1 VHSDEY
7 KLLAEHLRQAR
18 KRVGLTQREVAAR
31 LRKPPAFPHKIE
43 HAERDLN
50 VVELI
55 DYCEALGIDF
65 VQFAAEIAQAVRELR
80 EGVPAAMPSDT
91 SLDTSL
97 DTSSHT
103 SPPSS
108 PGS

>member
-55 DYCEALGIDF
+55 DYCDALGIDF
-65 VQFAAEIAQAVRELR
+65 VQFTAEIAQAVRELR
-80 EGVPAAMPSDT
+80 GAAPAALPSD
-91 SLDTSL
+91 
-97 DTSSHT
+97 T

-108 PGS
+108 PDS

>member
-1 VHSDEY
+1 M
-7 KLLAEHLRQAR
+7 
-18 KRVGLTQREVAAR
+18 GLTQREVAAR
-31 LRKPPAFPHKIE
+31 LCKPPAFPHKIE

-80 EGVPAAMPSDT
+80 GATPAPTTSD
-91 SLDTSL
+91 
-97 DTSSHT
+97 T

-108 PGS
+108 PAS